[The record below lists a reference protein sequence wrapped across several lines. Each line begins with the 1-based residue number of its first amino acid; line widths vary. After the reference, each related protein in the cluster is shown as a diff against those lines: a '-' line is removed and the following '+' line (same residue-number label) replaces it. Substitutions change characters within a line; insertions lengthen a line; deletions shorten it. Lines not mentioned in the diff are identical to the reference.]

1 VTHDAKQVTL
11 YFKIRSVQSRKIQAG
26 EYIILQL
33 RGKQEFI
40 VRIKWL
46 WIAQFNQRLED
57 GLILTAQLGKFL
69 RITHIRSAGDKQ
81 VEFGLQQRQKRF
93 II

>member
-1 VTHDAKQVTL
+1 
-11 YFKIRSVQSRKIQAG
+11 
-26 EYIILQL
+26 
-33 RGKQEFI
+33 
-40 VRIKWL
+40 
-46 WIAQFNQRLED
+46 
-57 GLILTAQLGKFL
+57 LTAQLGKFL